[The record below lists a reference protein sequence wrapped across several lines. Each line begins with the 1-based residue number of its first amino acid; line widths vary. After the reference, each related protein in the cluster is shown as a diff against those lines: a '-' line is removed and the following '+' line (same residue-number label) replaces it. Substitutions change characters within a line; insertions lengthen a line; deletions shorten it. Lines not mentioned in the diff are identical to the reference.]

1 MDKEIVI
8 EPAELTAEE
17 QRKAEEAKKAFGK
30 ILKKAFKRAPVRSCG
45 IFSDSDDDDEE
56 GSEEDDNS
64 EE

>member
-45 IFSDSDDDDEE
+45 KKVLKKTTTLKN
-56 GSEEDDNS
+56 NS
-64 EE
+64 GVL